1 MEKPKPLKRF
11 GQNFLTDLN
20 ILTKIAEEINP
31 QPGDKIIEIG
41 PGTGAL
47 TTRLLER
54 IPSITAVEI
63 DSRVIEELRETLPGL
78 NLIEGNFLDFELN
91 KLYQGEKLRIA
102 GNIPYNLTAPI
113 IFKLIENHEIIS
125 DAVLMVQL
133 EVAQRMTAQK
143 GTKDYG
149 ILNVILKHF
158 AEVKL
163 AFKVSANVFYPRPRV
178 QSAVVHIFFKDI
190 PQDKSADKYYINT
203 VKAAFGNRRKTLKNS
218 LSNSIFAGID
228 FSESGT
234 DLSLR
239 AEQLNPEDF
248 IKLSQFIRSKLEP
261 GYLK

>member
-11 GQNFLTDLN
+11 GQNFLTDVN
-20 ILTKIAEEINP
+20 ILTKIADEVNP
-31 QPGDKIIEIG
+31 RPEDKIIEIG

-47 TTRLLER
+47 TAKLLER
-54 IPSITAVEI
+54 VPSITAIEV
-63 DSRVIEELRETLPGL
+63 DSRVIEELRESYAGL
-78 NLIEGNFLDFELN
+78 NLIEGDFLEIELD
-91 KLYQGEKLRIA
+91 KLYPGHKLRIA

-113 IFKLIENHEIIS
+113 VFKLIENHEFIS

-133 EVAQRMTAQK
+133 EVAQRMTAKK

-149 ILNVILKHF
+149 IFNVILKHF
-158 AEVKL
+158 SDVKL

-178 QSAVVHIFFKDI
+178 QSAVVHIFFKSI
-190 PQDKSADKYYINT
+190 PQDKAADSYFINT

-228 FSESGT
+228 FSESET

-239 AEQLNPEDF
+239 AEQLDPEDF
-248 IKLSQFIRSKLEP
+248 IKLSKFIRSKLEP